1 MVGTSVTK
9 VHHMFVVL
17 ERTMGMYTYCV
28 ETEIK
33 HKVIDMSKLKKIFD
47 T

>member
-1 MVGTSVTK
+1 MVGASDTK
-9 VHHMFVVL
+9 VNHMFVVL
-17 ERTMGMYTYCV
+17 KRTMGMNKYCV